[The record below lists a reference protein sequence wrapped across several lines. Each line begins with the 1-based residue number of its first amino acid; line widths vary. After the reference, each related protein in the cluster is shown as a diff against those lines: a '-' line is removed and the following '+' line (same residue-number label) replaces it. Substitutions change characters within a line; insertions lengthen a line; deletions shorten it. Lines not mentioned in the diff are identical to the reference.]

1 MKNTINSFFGFDK
14 NSLFHIFIHA
24 GFVVSILTGLVMLWI
39 AYFANL

>member
-1 MKNTINSFFGFDK
+1 MKNTINKFFGFDK

-24 GFVVSILTGLVMLWI
+24 GFVVSILAGLITLWI